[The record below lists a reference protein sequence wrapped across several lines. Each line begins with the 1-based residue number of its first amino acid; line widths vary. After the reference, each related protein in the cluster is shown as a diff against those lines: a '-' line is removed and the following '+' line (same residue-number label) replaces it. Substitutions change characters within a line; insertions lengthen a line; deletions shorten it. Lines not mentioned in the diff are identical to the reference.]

1 MLTPF
6 LLDHNTSVSLR
17 DFLPGKNV
25 KKSTDCG
32 LSARAD
38 DMDVI
43 DLALVRRLILVSS
56 DVGLISKCKQFQR
69 KNSCCLWGL
78 LILPSGIE
86 HQKRILSDLQKKKTL
101 LRFREIESPL
111 AWANIRDWNF
121 LVKAEL
127 EGHPHVTELCDCGEW
142 KKTAE

>member
-6 LLDHNTSVSLR
+6 LLDQNTSELLG
-17 DFLPGKNV
+17 DFLPGNNV
-25 KKSTDCG
+25 KKSTEYG

-43 DLALVRRLILVSS
+43 NVAFMRGLILVSS

-86 HQKRILSDLQKKKTL
+86 HQKRILSDMQKKKTL
-101 LRFREIESPL
+101 LKFREVEAPL

-121 LVKAEL
+121 LVKTEL
-127 EGHPHVTELCDCGEW
+127 EGPPALTELCDCKAW
-142 KKTAE
+142 KKTA

>member
-6 LLDHNTSVSLR
+6 LLDHNTSELLR
-17 DFLPGKNV
+17 DFLPGTNV
-25 KKSTDCG
+25 KKSTEWG
-32 LSARAD
+32 LNARAD

-43 DLALVRRLILVSS
+43 NLASMRGLILVSS

-78 LILPSGIE
+78 LILPNGIE

-101 LRFREIESPL
+101 LKFREMDSPL

-127 EGHPHVTELCDCGEW
+127 KGHPHVTELCNCKAWE
-142 KKTAE
+142 AAA